1 MGQPVTVVQKST
13 SRPDVVRFEL
23 NRSITGMEPFRFRS
37 GDEIEG
43 DSPPEEAAR
52 RLLAHPGVEGV
63 HVYSN
68 VITVDL
74 GSGVPAEGL
83 VEDLEGLFT
92 YYREGVEVVVPG
104 AAEPAAE

>member
-1 MGQPVTVVQKST
+1 MRRST
-13 SRPDVVRFEL
+13 A
-23 NRSITGMEPFRFRS
+23 T
-37 GDEIEG
+37 
-43 DSPPEEAAR
+43 SPPDEVAR
-52 RLLAHPGVEGV
+52 RLLAKPGIEGV

-83 VEDLEGLFT
+83 LAEIESLFT

-104 AAEPAAE
+104 AAETAG

>member
-13 SRPDVVRFEL
+13 SRPDVIRFEI
-23 NRSITGMEPFRFRS
+23 NRSITGMDPHRYVA

-43 DSPPEEAAR
+43 DRPTDEVAR
-52 RLLAHPGVEGV
+52 RLLAHAGVEAV

-74 GSGVPAEGL
+74 GAGVVPPDDLREE
-83 VEDLEGLFT
+83 VEDLFT
-92 YYREGVEVVVPG
+92 YYREGVEVVVPEG
-104 AAEPAAE
+104 AEA